1 MKKFE
6 RKTVYIYEING
17 QEKIKVTSAEE
28 AQHWDGV
35 FSIAEEVDQ
44 LLQSSPPDIKLDEV
58 QRTEL
63 SLYLAQHKTELMALL
78 DADSTSEESG
88 KADDH
93 PAKKVE
99 TTPAAKPAAELKPQG
114 SVKKQNF
121 VQEFKRPVEPSKDG
135 FSL

>member
-63 SLYLAQHKTELMALL
+63 SLYLAQHKTELVKLL
-78 DADSTSEESG
+78 DAEGASEENTDS
-88 KADDH
+88 DDQL
-93 PAKKVE
+93 AKTVE
-99 TTPAAKPAAELKPQG
+99 TISSAKPAPELKSQG

>member
-28 AQHWDGV
+28 AAHWDGV

-63 SLYLAQHKTELMALL
+63 SLYLAQHKTELVGLLGTDSNNQEDVDSGAL
-78 DADSTSEESG
+78 T
-88 KADDH
+88 
-93 PAKKVE
+93 AKKVE
-99 TTPAAKPAAELKPQG
+99 KTTTTKAPVETKPSG

>member
-28 AQHWDGV
+28 AQLWDVV
-35 FSIAEEVDQ
+35 FDVAEQVDQ
-44 LLQSSPPDIKLDEV
+44 VLLDHPPEIELDET

-63 SLYLAQHKTELMALL
+63 SLYLAQHRDELLAVL
-78 DADSTSEESG
+78 ATGEAAAPAVE
-88 KADDH
+88 APE
-93 PAKKVE
+93 PAKEVAPEKKE
-99 TTPAAKPAAELKPQG
+99 AAPLM
-114 SVKKQNF
+114 KKQPF

-135 FSL
+135 FSI

>member
-6 RKTVYIYEING
+6 RKTVFIYEING

-28 AQHWDGV
+28 AKHWDIV
-35 FSIAEEVDQ
+35 FDMAERVDQ
-44 LLQSSPPDIKLDEV
+44 VLLDNPPDLKLDES

-63 SLYLAQHKTELMALL
+63 SLYLAQHRTELLAVL
-78 DADSTSEESG
+78 AAGESSEPPP
-88 KADDH
+88 K
-93 PAKKVE
+93 
-99 TTPAAKPAAELKPQG
+99 AAEPSPPVQ
-114 SVKKQNF
+114 SAQAAMKKQSF